1 MIPNKNNQYKWVYND
16 EYIKFLKETKID
28 FSQDLLLQFFKSN
41 DSDYDYYSNYN
52 YIYKT
57 NTFKSNKEIMS
68 YLLDTHL
75 TKVIT
80 RTNRVIIG
88 LGIMYFENNKI
99 PFLIKTI
106 DNKYLTNLSPSSNLL
121 SHIKTYINSSG
132 GSSRKDII
140 YCNLDNFFI
149 DPLELNFEDLEEQK
163 RQERSNAIL
172 LKLKEE
178 FKVIE
183 PEINVTEDILD
194 DIAF

>member
-41 DSDYDYYSNYN
+41 DSNYDNYSN
-52 YIYKT
+52 YIYKKYT
-57 NTFKSNKEIMS
+57 YTSNKEIMS
-68 YLLDTHL
+68 YFLDTSL

-88 LGIMYFENNKI
+88 LGIMYFEHNKT
-99 PFLIKTI
+99 PSLIKTI
-106 DNKYLTNLSPSSNLL
+106 DNKYLTSLHPSNNLVP
-121 SHIKTYINSSG
+121 HIKTYINSNG
-132 GSSRKDII
+132 GNSRKDII
-140 YCNLDNFFI
+140 YYSLDNFFI

-183 PEINVTEDILD
+183 PEINVTEDTFFD
-194 DIAF
+194 DIF

>member
-1 MIPNKNNQYKWVYND
+1 MIPNRNNQYKWVYND

-28 FSQDLLLQFFKSN
+28 FSRDLLLQFFKNN
-41 DSDYDYYSNYN
+41 DSDYDPYSN

-57 NTFKSNKEIMS
+57 NTYRSNKEIMS

-106 DNKYLTNLSPSSNLL
+106 DNKYLTSLSPSSNLL
-121 SHIKTYINSSG
+121 SYIKTYINSNG

>member
-1 MIPNKNNQYKWVYND
+1 MILNKNNQYKWIYND

-28 FSQDLLLQFFKSN
+28 FSRDLLLQFFKSN
-41 DSDYDYYSNYN
+41 DSGYDDYSN
-52 YIYKT
+52 YIYKRYSYT
-57 NTFKSNKEIMS
+57 SNKEMMS
-68 YLLDTHL
+68 YFLDTHL

-88 LGIMYFENNKI
+88 LGIMYFENNKT

-106 DNKYLTNLSPSSNLL
+106 DNKYLTSLHSSNSLL
-121 SHIKTYINSSG
+121 SHIKTYINSNG

-178 FKVIE
+178 FKIIE